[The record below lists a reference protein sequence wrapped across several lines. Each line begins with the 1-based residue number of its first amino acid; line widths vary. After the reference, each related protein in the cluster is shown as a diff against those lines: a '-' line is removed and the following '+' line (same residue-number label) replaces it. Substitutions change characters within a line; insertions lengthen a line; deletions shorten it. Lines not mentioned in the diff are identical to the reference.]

1 MCGLTTGGGE
11 DSDGGSAVQVA
22 QLTGD
27 LDGVHSGALQVL
39 QLLLRRVARHS
50 DLHII

>member
-11 DSDGGSAVQVA
+11 GGDGGRAVQVA

-27 LDGVHSGALQVL
+27 CDGVHSGAL
-39 QLLLRRVARHS
+39 
-50 DLHII
+50 